1 MVAAAIGVSAAAG
14 LAGSA
19 ISSSGAKSAAN
30 TQANADTT
38 AAGDQLSMF
47 NTINGQ
53 EQPFM
58 NAGYGATTSLQ
69 QLLGI
74 SPGTSGTGSLP
85 NGYLTSAAPTQTPQ
99 SAPTFNASTVTNSPG
114 YQFAQ
119 QQGLSQVANAE
130 APNVGALSGPALKA
144 LTNFSSG
151 TAAQYYNDYFN
162 QANTAFN
169 QGATA
174 FNEGTT
180 AFNEGQ
186 DQQQNIFSRLQ
197 EIAGIGQNAAS
208 NTGTAGTQLG
218 TGAAQA
224 TAASGA
230 ASAAGTVGASNAISG
245 GLANAGNSYALN
257 SILSNNSSGS
267 AASNNLG
274 TGQLGSP
281 SDLLSGYSGS

>member
-19 ISSSGAKSAAN
+19 IASSGAKSAAN
-30 TQANADTT
+30 TQADAQNNAS
-38 AAGDQLSMF
+38 AQQMAMF

-53 EQPFM
+53 EQPFTQ
-58 NAGYGATTSLQ
+58 AGYGATSALN
-69 QLLGI
+69 QLLGL
-74 SPGTSGTGSLP
+74 TSSGAPTGGLP
-85 NGYLTSAAPTQTPQ
+85 NGYLSGGMPTPQ
-99 SAPTFNASTVTNSPG
+99 TAQTVPTFNASTVTNSPG

-144 LTNFSSG
+144 LTNFASG

-162 QANTAFN
+162 QANTTFN
-169 QGATA
+169 QGTTA

-180 AFNEGQ
+180 AFNQ
-186 DQQQNIFSRLQ
+186 QQSNQQNIFSRLSA
-197 EIAGIGQNAAS
+197 IAGLGQNAAS

-224 TAASGA
+224 TAAAGA
-230 ASAAGTVGASNAISG
+230 SQAAGTVGSANAISG
-245 GLANAGNSYALN
+245 GISNAGNSFALN
-257 SILSNNSSGS
+257 SILSNNTNANNGS
-267 AASNNLG
+267 ADAG
-274 TGQLGSP
+274 VPGWTPAQGGA
-281 SDLLSGYSGS
+281 

>member
-30 TQANADTT
+30 TQANADNT
-38 AAGDQLSMF
+38 AAADQMSMF

-58 NAGYGATTSLQ
+58 QAGYGATTSLQ
-69 QLLGI
+69 QLLGLA
-74 SPGTSGTGSLP
+74 PGTSSTGGLP
-85 NGYLTSAAPTQTPQ
+85 NGYLTSGSPQAQTV
-99 SAPTFNASTVTNSPG
+99 PTFNASTVTNSPG

-119 QQGLSQVANAE
+119 QQGLSQVANSE

-162 QANTAFN
+162 QANTQFN
-169 QGATA
+169 Q
-174 FNEGTT
+174 GTT
-180 AFNEGQ
+180 AFNE
-186 DQQQNIFSRLQ
+186 QQSNQNNIFSRLSA
-197 EIAGIGQNAAS
+197 IAGLGQNAAS
-208 NTGTAGTQLG
+208 NTGTAGTALG

-230 ASAAGTVGASNAISG
+230 ASAAGTVGSSNAISG
-245 GLANAGNSYALN
+245 GLSNAGNSYALS
-257 SILSNNSSGS
+257 SILNNNSTAANPTYGTTAAGNTNYFTTGS
-267 AASNNLG
+267 
-274 TGQLGSP
+274 
-281 SDLLSGYSGS
+281 